1 MHGNDLNSESEL
13 LVRLQSGDQAAFELL
28 YHAYSK
34 EIYRKFLRMVKDI
47 SLAEEL
53 TQDVFVKIWN
63 KREVINI
70 DQPFHYYLL
79 TLANNIVN
87 DFYRKAARDRKLQ
100 DDIIAASSELYNP
113 TEEQIFYKESKD
125 FLDKAIESLP
135 EQQRLVFKLC
145 KIEGKSYEEVSQ
157 LLGISTSTISNHI
170 VKATK
175 SVKKY
180 FFTSK
185 RGFLLLALCLL
196 QYKR

>member
-1 MHGNDLNSESEL
+1 MENDLNIENAL
-13 LVRLQSGDQAAFELL
+13 LTRLQSGDQSAFELL

-34 EIYRKFLRMVKDI
+34 EIYRKFLKMVKDI

-63 KREVINI
+63 KRNVINI
-70 DQPFHYYLL
+70 DQPFRYYLL

-87 DFYRKAARDRKLQ
+87 DFYRKAARERKLQ
-100 DDIIAASSELYNP
+100 DEIIAASTELYNP
-113 TEEQIFYKESKD
+113 TEEQIFYKESKA

-135 EQQRLVFKLC
+135 AQQALVFKLC

-175 SVKKY
+175 SVKRH
-180 FFTSK
+180 FFNSK
-185 RGFLLLALCLL
+185 KDFLLLAFWLL

>member
-1 MHGNDLNSESEL
+1 MHGNDLNSENAL
-13 LVRLQSGDQAAFELL
+13 LIRLQSGDQSAFESL
-28 YHAYSK
+28 YHTYSK
-34 EIYRKFLRMVKDI
+34 EIYRKFLKMVKDI

-63 KREVINI
+63 KRNVINI
-70 DQPFHYYLL
+70 DQPFRYYLL

-87 DFYRKAARDRKLQ
+87 DFYRKAARERKLQ
-100 DDIIAASSELYNP
+100 DEIIAASSELYNP
-113 TEEQIFYKESKD
+113 TEEQIFYKESKE

-135 EQQRLVFKLC
+135 AQQGLVFKLC

-185 RGFLLLALCLL
+185 KGFLLLALCLL

>member
-1 MHGNDLNSESEL
+1 MHENDLNSESAL
-13 LVRLQSGDQAAFELL
+13 LVRLQSGDQAAFESL

-34 EIYRKFLRMVKDI
+34 EIYRKFLKMVKDI

-87 DFYRKAARDRKLQ
+87 DFYRKAARDRRLQ
-100 DDIIAASSELYNP
+100 DEIIAASSELYNP

-135 EQQRLVFKLC
+135 AQQGLVFKLC

-185 RGFLLLALCLL
+185 KGFLLLALCLL